1 MPNDC
6 KIVNSEKSLIMMTFY
21 LNNNNATEVK
31 IHIINKWKAQLNSM
45 SNNSYKKNL
54 KSKFSELI
62 GEISIKT

>member
-6 KIVNSEKSLIMMTFY
+6 KIVDSEKSLIMMTFY

>member
-21 LNNNNATEVK
+21 LNNNNATEDK